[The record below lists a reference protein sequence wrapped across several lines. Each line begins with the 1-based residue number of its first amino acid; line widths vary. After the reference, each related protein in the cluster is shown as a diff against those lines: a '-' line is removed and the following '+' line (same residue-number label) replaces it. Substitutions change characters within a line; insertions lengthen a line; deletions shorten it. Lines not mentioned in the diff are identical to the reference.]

1 MSLLNLQSGPVNTMR
16 IPIDGG
22 HFFSGQ
28 DALSVVYLTYLSEGQ
43 RRTEEKWPRPNGL
56 LLTCSHTALRIAHLE
71 NQTALC
77 APCLAAGEEQ
87 RWASA

>member
-1 MSLLNLQSGPVNTMR
+1 MSLMNLQVGPVNTMR
-16 IPIDGG
+16 LPIDGC

-28 DALSVVYLTYLSEGQ
+28 GALSVMYLMYLSEGQ
-43 RRTEEKWPRPNGL
+43 RRPEEKWPRPEGL
-56 LLTCSHTALRIAHLE
+56 LLTCSHTVLRIAHLE